1 MTAKITR
8 IYSEDYG
15 EMLVV
20 PGTDP
25 EQILKDAAGELNTG
39 EKLYTALEDVEV
51 RWWRVSPCH
60 ENSCWDGGG
69 HTAHWNRTPRKTR
82 GGFQAAGI
90 EIGYDDSESLPAA
103 PSPVSAP
110 EGDR

>member
-1 MTAKITR
+1 MTAKIAR
-8 IYSEDYG
+8 IYDDDRG
-15 EMLVV
+15 PMLVV

-25 EQILKDAAGELNTG
+25 EQILKDAAAELDDG
-39 EKLYTALEDVEV
+39 EKIYTALEDVVV

-69 HTAHWNRTPRKTR
+69 HRAHYEDWHGKTR
-82 GGFQAAGI
+82 GSFQAAGI
-90 EIGYDDSESLPAA
+90 EIGTDGDYVPEI